1 MIFHPTMMIFKSR
14 TFFVFLFILIAG
26 CSHLPTPSNDQS
38 AVKIVEK
45 NQEPNPE
52 ALKHFMDAQLYISQ
66 NNFPMAIIEL
76 QDALILDP
84 TAGTIHVSL
93 AESYWKLG
101 KIERAEENLK
111 AAISLNEKDIDARKM
126 LAEQYIIRHQYD
138 KADEQ
143 FFALRNIEPYK
154 AEHVLAQA
162 ELAAARLQWD
172 KSIQLF
178 REAYDIDKAMISA
191 LEKAA
196 ELALRANK
204 LQTASDIYAHLVKI
218 DGRNVE
224 YLSAYADLIIMDE
237 RYDEATEIINKIMDV
252 EGNSKDRLFQSGIIF
267 YQKKQLNQS
276 LNFFKQAYK
285 IDDQDGNVL
294 HFIATVYLELDQPDS
309 GHVYANKLIEL
320 DGDDPR
326 GYLNSALSAMNKNQ
340 FQEAVEILIKVA
352 DSFDHEYGIQ
362 YLLGNAYYQQK
373 KNEEALVYLNRA
385 LMISPKSRNILH
397 ILALINDSMKSW
409 IKSDALYEELINSD
423 STDAQA
429 YNNYAYSLVERNE
442 RLDFAL
448 QISMK
453 AITLAP
459 KNAAYLDTHG
469 WILFKLGKVDDALNY
484 IQHSIE
490 LEEDNAVV
498 LEHLGDVFMH
508 TNRKEDA
515 LQFYREAYKFD
526 SNNDILKNKAFPD

>member
-1 MIFHPTMMIFKSR
+1 MIFKSR
-14 TFFVFLFILIAG
+14 NFSVILFILMAS
-26 CSHLPTPSNDQS
+26 CSQLPEPSIDQS
-38 AVKIVEK
+38 ASKIVEK

-66 NNFPMAIIEL
+66 NNYPMAIIEL
-76 QDALILDP
+76 QDALRLDP
-84 TAGTIHVSL
+84 TAGSIHISL

-111 AAISLNEKDIDARKM
+111 MAISLNEYDIDARKM

-138 KADEQ
+138 QADEQ
-143 FFALRNIEPYK
+143 FNVLRGIEPQQ

-172 KSIQLF
+172 KSIKLF
-178 REAYDIDKAMISA
+178 REAYEIDKAMINA

-204 LQTASDIYAHLVKI
+204 LQTARDIYTRLVKI

-237 RYDEATEIINKIMDV
+237 RYDEAAEIIEKIMDI
-252 EGNSKDRLFQSGIIF
+252 EGYSKDRLFQSGIIF

-294 HFIATVYLELDQPDS
+294 HFIATVYLELNQPDS
-309 GHVYANKLIEL
+309 GHVYANKLIKL
-320 DGDDPR
+320 DNNDPR
-326 GYLNSALSAMNKNQ
+326 GYINSALAAMNKDQ
-340 FQEAVEILIKVA
+340 YQEAVEILLEVA
-352 DSFDHEYGIQ
+352 DSFDQEYGIQ

-385 LMISPKSRNILH
+385 LKISPKSRNILH
-397 ILALINDSMKSW
+397 ILAIINDSMKSW
-409 IKSDALYEELINSD
+409 TESDALYEELINSD

-448 QISMK
+448 QISIK

-508 TNRKEDA
+508 SNRKEDA
-515 LQFYREAYKFD
+515 LQSYRKAYKFD